1 MPRKQN
7 IRVTGRAGNKRI
19 ERAIPKLRKQG
30 MPKAQATATAIR
42 LESVGQLSETA
53 RPIKRGKPT
62 LLQRQLSAGQPATTN
77 PRLRNALL
85 LAAAMPKKTAVRTKS
100 TQTAQSV
107 QELQK
112 ITTRTK
118 RALPKSK
125 RRR

>member
-30 MPKAQATATAIR
+30 MPKDQATATAIR

-62 LLQRQLSAGQPATTN
+62 LMQRQLSAGQPATTN

-85 LAAAMPKKTAVRTKS
+85 LAAAMPKKTKVRTKPTQPVETIQQLQ
-100 TQTAQSV
+100 TQT
-107 QELQK
+107 K
-112 ITTRTK
+112 RTK
-118 RALPKSK
+118 RALPK
-125 RRR
+125 RRRRR